1 MQKTRIRYCASI
13 LLVLM
18 LILTPLRF
26 LRAADAEAN
35 VEANNGNFT
44 IYSIKNNTDKEMS
57 GWTVT
62 IKGVPVGT
70 YTVRE
75 TAPNQEAQDDDNV
88 SVSPAFRG

>member
-44 IYSIKNNTDKEMS
+44 IYIIKNNTDTEIS

-62 IKGVPVGT
+62 I
-70 YTVRE
+70 
-75 TAPNQEAQDDDNV
+75 
-88 SVSPAFRG
+88 